1 MPISNK
7 DHGRVTMSV
16 AVALHS
22 FKEGLDFH
30 WCPALENIEATRIR
44 MVEGL
49 REIIAKFAKKRSS
62 WHAKTGMRQRPAN
75 IIRAYH
81 ATGPCCSDGCESGF

>member
-22 FKEGLDFH
+22 FNEGLDFH
-30 WCPALENIEATRIR
+30 WCPALESMEATRIR
-44 MVEGL
+44 IVEGL
-49 REIIAKFAKKRSS
+49 REIIAKSAEEAKQLARKD
-62 WHAKTGMRQRPAN
+62 GYQRPAN
-75 IIRAYH
+75 IIRAYR
-81 ATGPCCSDGCESGF
+81 ATGPCCSDGGESGF